1 MASLALSTSS
11 VHCHHP
17 PIVPKNVAEKS
28 KGPLAF
34 IQKLFEMVND
44 PDSTDV
50 IRWSSAG
57 DSFFGQLI
65 SPPTVHG
72 T

>member
-1 MASLALSTSS
+1 
-11 VHCHHP
+11 
-17 PIVPKNVAEKS
+17 

-50 IRWSSAG
+50 IRWSSSG
-57 DSFFGQLI
+57 NSFFGQLRLAREVLLQRFKHQHF
-65 SPPTVHG
+65 SAFVRQLNLYGFH
-72 T
+72 